1 MGVVPSVN
9 CFCQMCINA
18 VKGLTFSHPRWICF
32 FMFTLPRREQFVTI
46 SIAFSSLFAQKER
59 GCWQKNVKSCKQEAV
74 CWHCTD
80 PQNIQHNG
88 KREGSLHAACV
99 LQRLSCCC
107 HPLIILILCLGLL
120 FQNICSLMETFKCL
134 DSTQLSLSRAIRCQ
148 IVFLY
153 WNLWENCFDK

>member
-1 MGVVPSVN
+1 MQWRVWHFLIRDGFAFSCSHYLEESNSSQFLLLFPSV
-9 CFCQMCINA
+9 F
-18 VKGLTFSHPRWICF
+18 GG
-32 FMFTLPRREQFVTI
+32 
-46 SIAFSSLFAQKER
+46 SLFAQKER